1 MAGSNMVEHKLR
13 LLIETELDEKQ
24 KQQVGKQ
31 LKTILEGAAIG
42 FDEAETK
49 KNLMPIIRMI
59 QKLFDKAEMK
69 FDADKLLGMPSQKA
83 LQSIADIAAEEFQT
97 AFDRALAKSGG
108 IKIDFGNIDLSG
120 MTEPLERVAGE
131 LADISQKIANDTKKS
146 VDDIEASIKRLNKVK
161 PKTITTKVVEDGVE
175 KKVTK
180 EVSRVEQ
187 TIETIEKTLDA
198 ANNPKSL
205 NTEKA
210 AVKALEKAKDKYTE
224 SVSKGDPW
232 EIQYQYLVSFVSKYE
247 AMTKKIKPIMD
258 ANHAEFK
265 ELYDVL
271 SPKAGAAKISLEHF
285 VDVSRGNELSEYKN
299 QPWARE
305 STLKKI
311 EQTLKG
317 GISVKDGGDK
327 EDPGQKEQPKPT
339 TGPKPV
345 SGDDNNGKRLNTK
358 VDPAS
363 PKKKVDAAK
372 EVLDL
377 TQQTR
382 VEEEKVAEAAVKAAE
397 SVSDA
402 ITEPVLTELQKR
414 IVAAVEE
421 AKSKSIR
428 DWETGTPNS
437 ERNRIMAE
445 AIKSNFIFSED
456 ANDDDID
463 DIINNAVSFSVGD
476 MEADEIEDVFKP
488 FIVSLDDAYN
498 QASSEAKE
506 LVKQLAG
513 IKDQNSNEA
522 LDILDQ
528 IADIDEQLNGIINHV
543 IESYM
548 GPWEKFRDKIL
559 GNTTG
564 ATSSST
570 KTAGSSRD
578 NIQTILDDAN
588 KFLSSNTDKKI
599 EDYFELIATGAIE
612 MSNDVKSAIEATI
625 GSIDSLQYVNAGANN
640 RGGLIGDKSALIL
653 KKPHWNA
660 NDKKWAVDKQQN
672 DDAIELQNRLSG
684 ADVSDVNL
692 GKIQEVIN
700 AEEYL
705 VELQSRVSGAPIST
719 IGEAIAGINP
729 DILNVTEAS
738 VRNLISAMRELYNM
752 GVETDVENLGNILY
766 DGQGDQFGIVDM
778 DVKHDFESFEDMLAA
793 FAQTVRSH
801 VEDVATILNDPKM
814 VQAWTRFADM
824 VDGAVG
830 NISTHQ
836 TETEIEGVRQQN
848 EALKENIKL
857 KEQSAETQES
867 MYSAEESTVD
877 NDGLGKQVEV
887 KATIES
893 DELRSIL
900 EGITYNVKVAQ
911 DAERTNDSKV
921 SIDAEELKRT
931 LKAITYNVK
940 VAHEADVADSKVS
953 IDEAALE
960 GVLNK
965 VFANILN
972 PGDEV
977 KVDTAALADVISKI
991 QITPD
996 NEGLIAEIKALMPTL
1011 GGLAQENT
1019 LQAIKI
1025 LLEQKDA
1032 PTAQKMPPE
1041 VKLETSSKR
1050 DDRFERLADVASVY
1064 EDVEDVESAI
1074 KEFGSVYKEIVLISD
1089 EATKVIKANKTGINT
1104 LRKIAN
1110 ETLDTSDY
1118 SWVEFKRNEQYAPVA
1133 EKQGVGTVSI
1143 DEGALKQLL
1152 NSIVY
1157 NVKIAH
1163 DDSDKTANK
1172 IAIDESALES
1182 TLKRVFAGMLEP
1194 SDNSVDMNK
1203 ILDTLQHIPKSVKT
1217 KRDTDINPHYL
1228 TNPSGKVVT
1237 AYRGLHNSYGGL
1249 VSGRYHGGTF
1259 STDDLELAKKY
1270 AGEMGKIE
1278 KVLLS
1283 MENPL
1288 EIDGHGAQW
1297 NFIEYIGH
1305 GADEA
1310 SIRLHELHSEM
1321 KNFVETVDDMGDVL
1335 LTNAATGEII
1345 SRNLKPEPGHE
1356 GEAEY
1361 FDALQKEINQIY
1373 SDDSNPYGVGTT
1385 NHFAELAKANGYDGV
1400 IFKNI
1405 KDGSE
1410 KAADVFVTFEREQMH
1425 YIETIGANATSM
1437 FERLQQQFGDYAQY
1451 VSMTDDD
1458 VLSFVNN
1465 LQKMRDEFNALL
1477 NGGLLGFNKEE
1488 LERVYGQLKAKYID
1502 TNPAFKAYFDS
1513 HLAPKDLPDDYV
1525 QLPNVLNPS
1534 GHGSDLGVIFED
1546 FRGRIKLLNE
1556 ELDYIHKTFGTTA
1569 VTLDEYKKE
1578 LEAGESQGDVA
1589 NQTDSW
1595 ALESTLQTVKGV
1607 LDNIQTNIEKFGTVE
1622 ISNVDAIAGTTLEG
1636 KLTEIKSV
1644 LESIDNKIAKGGVI
1658 ATRGAV
1664 KQANV
1669 QTVES
1674 AAKEQAARSN
1684 MLKSL
1689 INDYKTM
1696 GKLAAQFANDG
1707 DLKTKAMLDNLKEE
1721 INRKRRSLKLT
1732 MDENKSLREKYSIA
1746 FDAEKRLLEA
1756 EKAQSEINAK
1766 NKAGAKDAEVA
1777 WKKQVKDAQ
1786 RATGINAATS
1796 IANSG
1801 DQTVLRTIGAKDVSD
1816 DISQKAKELSDQI
1829 KALRAVRDEIDKKGD
1844 QASEEDR
1851 NNLSKQIASVKT
1863 LKSELDGYLK
1873 IHEKYSGDDVAD
1885 LGDASNFG
1893 AVGTNEYWKN
1903 ITAAVKAQAEGRV
1916 AIKGL
1921 NADTG
1926 ELTGTTKIAA
1936 NTFATWSA
1944 TVDPLTGRLS
1954 MLRTGIKKTET
1965 LVESITRKTKE
1976 VFTYFSGSSIIF
1988 KAFNE
1993 IRRGIQYVREIDLAL
2008 TELRKVTNETEEEYD
2023 RFLRTAAK
2031 TGAKLGTTI
2040 SAVTEAT
2047 ATFAKLG
2054 YEMGTAAEMA
2064 EAAIV
2069 YKNVGDNIASTGD
2082 AADSIISTLK
2092 GFGMEASEAM
2102 AIVDRFNE
2110 VGNRFAI
2117 TSQGIGE
2124 ALRLS
2129 ASALNEGGNSLDE
2142 SIAMIT
2148 AANEVVNDPSSVG
2161 TALKT
2166 LTLRLRGSKTE
2177 LEEMGEDVSD
2187 MATTTSQ
2194 LQAKLLALTGGKV
2207 DIMLDANTFK
2217 NSTEILREMSSAW
2230 EDMTD
2235 IQRAEW
2241 CPYVQKCA

>member
-49 KNLMPIIRMI
+49 KNIVPIIRMI

-83 LQSIADIAAEEFQT
+83 LQSIADITAEEFQT

-131 LADISQKIANDTKKS
+131 LAEISQKIANDTKKS

-327 EDPGQKEQPKPT
+327 EDPVQKEQPKPT

-345 SGDDNNGKRLNTK
+345 SGDDNNGKKLNTK
-358 VDPAS
+358 VDPAA

-382 VEEEKVAEAAVKAAE
+382 VEEEKAAEAAVKAAE

-414 IVAAVEE
+414 IVDAVEE
-421 AKSKSIR
+421 AKAKSIR

-445 AIKSNFIFSED
+445 TIKSNFIFSED

-488 FIVSLDDAYN
+488 FIVSLEDAYN

-513 IKDQNSNEA
+513 IKDPNSNEA

-612 MSNDVKSAIEATI
+612 MSNDVKSAIESTI

-729 DILNVTEAS
+729 DILNITEAS

-793 FAQTVRSH
+793 FAQTVRNH

-877 NDGLGKQVEV
+877 NDDLGKQVEV

-977 KVDTAALADVISKI
+977 KVDTAALADAISKI

-996 NEGLIAEIKALMPTL
+996 NERLIAEIKALMPTL

-1050 DDRFERLADVASVY
+1050 DDRFERLADVASMY

-1133 EKQGVGTVSI
+1133 EKQGAGTVSI

-1157 NVKIAH
+1157 NVKIAY
-1163 DDSDKTANK
+1163 DDGDKGANK
-1172 IAIDESALES
+1172 IAIDENG
-1182 TLKRVFAGMLEP
+1182 LKNVL
-1194 SDNSVDMNK
+1194 NSIAYNV
-1203 ILDTLQHIPKSVKT
+1203 
-1217 KRDTDINPHYL
+1217 
-1228 TNPSGKVVT
+1228 KVVQ
-1237 AYRGLHNSYGGL
+1237 
-1249 VSGRYHGGTF
+1249 
-1259 STDDLELAKKY
+1259 DDDGADS
-1270 AGEMGKIE
+1270 KIA
-1278 KVLLS
+1278 
-1283 MENPL
+1283 
-1288 EIDGHGAQW
+1288 I
-1297 NFIEYIGH
+1297 
-1305 GADEA
+1305 DEA
-1310 SIRLHELHSEM
+1310 SLE
-1321 KNFVETVDDMGDVL
+1321 
-1335 LTNAATGEII
+1335 ATL
-1345 SRNLKPEPGHE
+1345 NK
-1356 GEAEY
+1356 
-1361 FDALQKEINQIY
+1361 
-1373 SDDSNPYGVGTT
+1373 V
-1385 NHFAELAKANGYDGV
+1385 FA
-1400 IFKNI
+1400 NI
-1405 KDGSE
+1405 
-1410 KAADVFVTFEREQMH
+1410 
-1425 YIETIGANATSM
+1425 
-1437 FERLQQQFGDYAQY
+1437 
-1451 VSMTDDD
+1451 
-1458 VLSFVNN
+1458 
-1465 LQKMRDEFNALL
+1465 
-1477 NGGLLGFNKEE
+1477 
-1488 LERVYGQLKAKYID
+1488 
-1502 TNPAFKAYFDS
+1502 
-1513 HLAPKDLPDDYV
+1513 
-1525 QLPNVLNPS
+1525 LNPP
-1534 GHGSDLGVIFED
+1534 EQQ
-1546 FRGRIKLLNE
+1546 N
-1556 ELDYIHKTFGTTA
+1556 
-1569 VTLDEYKKE
+1569 
-1578 LEAGESQGDVA
+1578 
-1589 NQTDSW
+1589 DSEHAQEPW
-1595 ALESTLQTVKGV
+1595 ALENTLQAVNGV
-1607 LDNIQTNIEKFGTVE
+1607 LENIQNNTAKNVVEGPAVDQIEGTAL
-1622 ISNVDAIAGTTLEG
+1622 DRR
-1636 KLTEIKSV
+1636 LTEIKSV
-1644 LESIDNKIAKGGVI
+1644 LESIEKKIIDGGKIVN
-1658 ATRGAV
+1658 RGGA
-1664 KQANV
+1664 KQAYK
-1669 QTVES
+1669 ES
-1674 AAKEQAARSN
+1674 QKDPGTDQAARSN
-1684 MLKSL
+1684 MMKSL

-1732 MDENKSLREKYSIA
+1732 MDENKNLREKYSIA

-1766 NKAGAKDAEVA
+1766 NKADAKDAEVA

-1801 DQTVLRTIGAKDVSD
+1801 DQTVLRAIGVKDVSD

-1873 IHEKYSGDDVAD
+1873 IHEKYSGDDATD

-1893 AVGTNEYWKN
+1893 AVGTNEYWNN

-1976 VFTYFSGSSIIF
+1976 VFTYFSGSSVVF
-1988 KAFNE
+1988 KFFNE
-1993 IRRGIQYVREIDLAL
+1993 IKRGIQYVKEIDLAL
-2008 TELRKVTNETEEEYD
+2008 TELKKVTDETEESYD
-2023 RFLRTAAK
+2023 RFLETAAK
-2031 TGAKLGTTI
+2031 TAEKVGSTIQKVVSSTADWARLGSILADT
-2040 SAVTEAT
+2040 
-2047 ATFAKLG
+2047 
-2054 YEMGTAAEMA
+2054 
-2064 EAAIV
+2064 
-2069 YKNVGDNIASTGD
+2069 NVRP
-2082 AADSIISTLK
+2082 II
-2092 GFGMEASEAM
+2092 
-2102 AIVDRFNE
+2102 
-2110 VGNRFAI
+2110 
-2117 TSQGIGE
+2117 
-2124 ALRLS
+2124 
-2129 ASALNEGGNSLDE
+2129 
-2142 SIAMIT
+2142 
-2148 AANEVVNDPSSVG
+2148 
-2161 TALKT
+2161 
-2166 LTLRLRGSKTE
+2166 
-2177 LEEMGEDVSD
+2177 
-2187 MATTTSQ
+2187 
-2194 LQAKLLALTGGKV
+2194 
-2207 DIMLDANTFK
+2207 
-2217 NSTEILREMSSAW
+2217 
-2230 EDMTD
+2230 
-2235 IQRAEW
+2235 
-2241 CPYVQKCA
+2241 

>member
-49 KNLMPIIRMI
+49 KNLTPIIRMI

-83 LQSIADIAAEEFQT
+83 LQSIADITAEEFQT

-131 LADISQKIANDTKKS
+131 LAEISQKIANDTKKS

-180 EVSRVEQ
+180 EISRVEQ
-187 TIETIEKTLDA
+187 TVGTIEKTLET

-224 SVSKGDPW
+224 SVTKGDPW

-258 ANHAEFK
+258 ENHSEFK

-285 VDVSRGNELSEYKN
+285 IDVSRGNELSEYKN

-327 EDPGQKEQPKPT
+327 ENPVQKEQPKPT
-339 TGPKPV
+339 TGPKPA
-345 SGDDNNGKRLNTK
+345 SGDDNNGKKLNTK
-358 VDPAS
+358 VDPAA

-382 VEEEKVAEAAVKAAE
+382 VEEEKAAEAAVKAAE

-488 FIVSLDDAYN
+488 FIVSLEDAYN

-513 IKDQNSNEA
+513 IKDPNSNEA

-570 KTAGSSRD
+570 KTAGSARD

-599 EDYFELIATGAIE
+599 EDYFELIATGAIK
-612 MSNDVKSAIEATI
+612 MSDDVKYAIEATI
-625 GSIDSLQYVNAGANN
+625 GSIDSLQSISTGSNN
-640 RGGLIGDKSALIL
+640 HGGLIGDKSALIL
-653 KKPHWNA
+653 KKPHWDEN
-660 NDKKWAVDKQQN
+660 NKKWVVDKQQK
-672 DDAIELQNRLSG
+672 DDAIDLQGRLSG
-684 ADVSDVNL
+684 SNISDVNL
-692 GKIQEVIN
+692 GKIQEVID

-719 IGEAIAGINP
+719 IGESIEGINP
-729 DILNVTEAS
+729 EILNVTEDS
-738 VRNLISAMRELYNM
+738 VRRLISAMRELYNM
-752 GVETDVENLGNILY
+752 GIETDVESLANILY
-766 DGQGDQFGIVDM
+766 DGQSDQFGIVDM

-793 FAQTVRSH
+793 FAQTVRNQ

-814 VQAWTRFADM
+814 MQAWTRFANM

-830 NISTHQ
+830 NISAHQ

-877 NDGLGKQVEV
+877 NDDLGKQVEV

-977 KVDTAALADVISKI
+977 KVDTAALADAISKI

-996 NEGLIAEIKALMPTL
+996 NEGLIAEIKASMSTL

-1050 DDRFERLADVASVY
+1050 DDRFERLTDVASMY

-1110 ETLDTSDY
+1110 ETIDTSDY

-1133 EKQGVGTVSI
+1133 EKQGAGTVSI

-1157 NVKIAH
+1157 NVKIAY
-1163 DDSDKTANK
+1163 DDGDKGANK
-1172 IAIDESALES
+1172 IALDDS
-1182 TLKRVFAGMLEP
+1182 TLEATLNKVFANILNPSEP
-1194 SDNSVDMNK
+1194 QDEFNDTNRIQDILIDISNSLLSVAQDETVNK
-1203 ILDTLQHIPKSVKT
+1203 LASQLKQNGGHG
-1217 KRDTDINPHYL
+1217 READINPHYL
-1228 TNPSGKVVT
+1228 TDPNGKVVT
-1237 AYRGLHNSYGGL
+1237 MYRGISNTYGGL
-1249 VSGRYHGGTF
+1249 VSNRYHGGTF
-1259 STDDLELAKKY
+1259 STDDIELAKQY
-1270 AGEMGKIE
+1270 AGEFGKIE
-1278 KVLLS
+1278 KIFLS
-1283 MENPL
+1283 MKNPL
-1288 EIDGHGAQW
+1288 EIDGHGAMW
-1297 NFIEYIGH
+1297 DDIEYIGYKT
-1305 GADEA
+1305 DEA
-1310 SIRLHELHSEM
+1310 SKKLHKLREEIRLIEEDLINLPLTLDDGSVNPNFDELYDKLNSELVM
-1321 KNFVETVDDMGDVL
+1321 RYMERDRIFDDET
-1335 LTNAATGEII
+1335 
-1345 SRNLKPEPGHE
+1345 
-1356 GEAEY
+1356 
-1361 FDALQKEINQIY
+1361 
-1373 SDDSNPYGVGTT
+1373 NPYGRGTT
-1385 NHFAELAKANGYDGV
+1385 NDLVELAKKNGYDGV
-1400 IFKNI
+1400 IFKNVY
-1405 KDGSE
+1405 DGLE
-1410 KAADVFVTFEREQMH
+1410 KASNLFVTFEDDQIH
-1425 YIETIGANATSM
+1425 YIQTISAEANAAL
-1437 FERLQQQFGDYAQY
+1437 EKLQNTAGDFSKYIN
-1451 VSMTDDD
+1451 MTDGDIE
-1458 VLSFVNN
+1458 SFVSRVDA
-1465 LQKMRDEFNALL
+1465 MRARFQ
-1477 NGGLLGFNKEE
+1477 EE
-1488 LERVYGQLKAKYID
+1488 AYTGIEDPEIVYGALKREMIDPNPSFKALYETKFNTDDIPYDFLQVPSFLGHPSLDLYDTFIDLSNFITDVRETAKKAGVDFD
-1502 TNPAFKAYFDS
+1502 TNKP
-1513 HLAPKDLPDDYV
+1513 
-1525 QLPNVLNPS
+1525 QQ
-1534 GHGSDLGVIFED
+1534 
-1546 FRGRIKLLNE
+1546 
-1556 ELDYIHKTFGTTA
+1556 
-1569 VTLDEYKKE
+1569 
-1578 LEAGESQGDVA
+1578 ESL
-1589 NQTDSW
+1589 
-1595 ALESTLQTVKGV
+1595 ALESTLQSVKGV
-1607 LDNIQTNIEKFGTVE
+1607 LDNIQTNTAKFGTIE

-1636 KLTEIKSV
+1636 KLAEIKSV

-1674 AAKEQAARSN
+1674 AVKEQAARSN
-1684 MLKSL
+1684 MMKSL

-1746 FDAEKRLLEA
+1746 FDAEKRLLDA
-1756 EKAQSEINAK
+1756 DRAQSEINAK
-1766 NKAGAKDAEVA
+1766 NKADAKDAEA
-1777 WKKQVKDAQ
+1777 TWKKQVKDAQ

-1801 DQTVLRTIGAKDVSD
+1801 DQTVLRTIGAKDVSN

-1829 KALRAVRDEIDKKGD
+1829 RALRALRDEIDKKGD
-1844 QASEEDR
+1844 QASERDR
-1851 NNLSKQIASVKT
+1851 DNLSKQIASVKT

-1873 IHEKYSGDDVAD
+1873 IHEKYSGDDVSD

-1893 AVGTNEYWKN
+1893 AVGTNEYWNN

-1954 MLRTGIKKTET
+1954 ILRTGIKKTET
-1965 LVESITRKTKE
+1965 IIESITRKTKE

-1993 IRRGIQYVREIDLAL
+1993 LRKGIQYIKEIDLAL
-2008 TELRKVTNETEEEYD
+2008 TELKKVTDETEETYD
-2023 RFLRTAAK
+2023 RFLETAAK
-2031 TGAKLGTTI
+2031 TGARLGATI

-2054 YEMGTAAEMA
+2054 YDMVTATEMA

-2069 YKNVGDNIASTGD
+2069 YKNVGDNIASTED

-2092 GFGMEASEAM
+2092 GFGLEASESM
-2102 AIVDRFNE
+2102 AIVDKFNE

-2194 LQAKLLALTGGKV
+2194 LQAKLLALTGGQV
-2207 DIMLDANTFK
+2207 DIMVNPTTFK
-2217 NSTEILREMSSAW
+2217 NSTQILREMAEAW
-2230 EDMTD
+2230 EDMND